1 MTPCP
6 EPIDIPSDWEPP
18 MQPHEILYLVKRGRY
33 EVALA
38 VPQRHAID
46 WHEDQA
52 FVHVRLE
59 DQDGTHSVVF
69 TFEEMTDFYESLS
82 GCLEYVRAEQQ
93 KRPGARDL

>member
-1 MTPCP
+1 
-6 EPIDIPSDWEPP
+6 

-33 EVALA
+33 EIALA

-82 GCLEYVRAEQQ
+82 RCLEYVRAEQQ
-93 KRPGARDL
+93 KRPGVRDL